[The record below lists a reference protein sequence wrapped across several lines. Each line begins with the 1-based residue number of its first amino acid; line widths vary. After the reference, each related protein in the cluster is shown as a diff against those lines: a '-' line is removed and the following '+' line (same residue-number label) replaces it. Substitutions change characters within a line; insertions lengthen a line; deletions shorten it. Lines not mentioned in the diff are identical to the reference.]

1 MPKIILEFDGFEEAK
16 EARIA
21 MDAQKW
27 KSVVW
32 DLDQELRTVT
42 KYGASLINRNE
53 EASKEETEMAER
65 LRIKLRELLSDE
77 GLIME

>member
-27 KSVVW
+27 KDAV
-32 DLDQELRTVT
+32 LEFDQELRTVT
-42 KYGASLINRNE
+42 KYGASLINRNM
-53 EASKEETEMAER
+53 EASKEETEMAVYLRDR
-65 LRIKLRELLSDE
+65 LREILFDE
-77 GLIME
+77 GLTME